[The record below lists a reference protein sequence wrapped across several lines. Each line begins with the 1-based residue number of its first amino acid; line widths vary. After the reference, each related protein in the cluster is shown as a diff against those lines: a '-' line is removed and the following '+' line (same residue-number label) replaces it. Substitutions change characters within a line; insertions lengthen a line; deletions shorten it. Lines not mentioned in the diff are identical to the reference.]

1 MTITTT
7 EAESTR
13 AYRTPLWYWVVL
25 ALILAVLALTA
36 IPAFTQ
42 APHAPGIGDFF
53 PAAIFGEGTL
63 FEFNR
68 LTLARFI
75 MGGLLCVVALL
86 AVRNLSLVP
95 GRGQA
100 MMELIAEF
108 IRGNIAVE
116 MLGPKL
122 GRRYAPYL
130 AMAFMGILFMN
141 ISGILP
147 GINIAATSVV
157 AVPMM
162 FALFTYVTFIGAGIR
177 AQGAGHFF
185 KSQLMPSGLPGLMYL
200 IITPIEFL
208 SNFVVRPVTLTLR
221 LLSNMLVGHILLGM
235 SYFGTAVLLSELNAM
250 TSVAALTGLAMV
262 VMTVF
267 EIFVAFLQAYIFTI
281 LSAVYIKLSVES
293 H

>member
-13 AYRTPLWYWVVL
+13 VYRTPVWYWVVL
-25 ALILAVLALTA
+25 ALILAVMALTA
-36 IPAFTQ
+36 VPAFTQ
-42 APHAPGIGDFF
+42 EPHAPGIGDFF
-53 PAAIFGEGTL
+53 PPAIFGEGTL

-68 LTLARFI
+68 LTLARFV
-75 MGGLLCVVALL
+75 MGGLLCLVALL
-86 AVRNLSLVP
+86 AVRKLSLVP

-100 MMELIAEF
+100 TMELVAEF

-116 MLGPKL
+116 MLGPKM

-130 AMAFMGILFMN
+130 AMAFMAILFMN

-162 FALFTYVTFIGAGIR
+162 FALFTYITFIGAGIR
-177 AQGAGHFF
+177 TQGVGHFF
-185 KSQLMPSGLPGLMYL
+185 KSQLMPSGLPPLMYL

-281 LSAVYIKLSVES
+281 LSAVYIKLSVET